1 MKIDIILATYNGAR
15 FIRTQICSV
24 LSQTYPH
31 WRLLIHD
38 DGSTDDT
45 VRIVKEMA
53 ASDTRI
59 QLIEDGVKGLGP
71 GGNFMHLLRCSEAP
85 YVCLC
90 DQDDLWLENKLSV
103 MLEAIEQKDNTQP
116 QVIVTNAY
124 LWTSGQDNRI
134 KGKSNSYAYTKLKD
148 VLFSNGGMQG
158 ATMILNATM
167 RKYINKPYRHIA
179 MHDQVIT
186 LAGIVTQGIDFLNAT
201 LFLYRQHEQ
210 NYTAHIPIS
219 FKERVIKTIRNTGLP
234 VVERNYYEGTK
245 SFYEM
250 HRDTISQKECRCFE
264 LYLSYPSMGKI
275 KRFFS
280 IWTNGFTLRN
290 SSPILLLKLV
300 LRRYI

>member
-103 MLEAIEQKDNTQP
+103 MLEAIEQKDNTRP

-134 KGKSNSYAYTKLKD
+134 KGKSNSCVYTKLKD
-148 VLFSNGGMQG
+148 VLFVNGGMQG

-186 LAGIVTQGIDFLNAT
+186 LAGIVTQGIDVLNVT
-201 LFLYRQHEQ
+201 LFCTGNMNRITQLIFPFLSKKESSKPSEIQDCLLLSKIIMREQ
-210 NYTAHIPIS
+210 NPFTKCTAIQYHKKNVGVLNYIFPTLPWEKSSVS
-219 FKERVIKTIRNTGLP
+219 FPYGQTD
-234 VVERNYYEGTK
+234 
-245 SFYEM
+245 S
-250 HRDTISQKECRCFE
+250 H
-264 LYLSYPSMGKI
+264 
-275 KRFFS
+275 
-280 IWTNGFTLRN
+280 
-290 SSPILLLKLV
+290 
-300 LRRYI
+300 